1 MYEITQK
8 NERYSCTRKSSEAAM
23 QNQSGR
29 HVGVPAIYTSRYCG
43 QDYMQPWGLDKA
55 ASQDATMLQKGHA
68 QACKCSW
75 TRLGGVVAAR
85 GI

>member
-1 MYEITQK
+1 MKGIPVPENRAKQRC
-8 NERYSCTRKSSEAAM
+8 EVSEM
-23 QNQSGR
+23 SGR
-29 HVGVPAIYTSRYCG
+29 QVGVPAIYTSRYCG
-43 QDYMQPWGLDKA
+43 QNYMQPWGLNKA
-55 ASQDATMLQKGHA
+55 ASQDATMLHKGYT